1 MRRYLSVSV
10 FVLCIVISV
19 LGMINVFADNAD
31 VIRMA
36 SEVACGDQGKECRA
50 QMTRMERTPFSQTFE
65 IVTPKRTVDVR
76 CRRAAIFLGDYAC
89 ALP

>member
-1 MRRYLSVSV
+1 VRRYISAAVFLVCVVLSVA
-10 FVLCIVISV
+10 
-19 LGMINVFADNAD
+19 GMINVFADNAD

-36 SEVACGDQGKECRA
+36 NEVACGDQGATCRA

-76 CRRAAIFLGDYAC
+76 CRRGAIFFGGYAC

>member
-1 MRRYLSVSV
+1 VRRYVSAAVFLICIVLSVA
-10 FVLCIVISV
+10 
-19 LGMINVFADNAD
+19 GMINVFADNAD

-36 SEVACGDQGKECRA
+36 NEVACGDQGATCRA

-76 CRRAAIFLGDYAC
+76 CRRAAIFFGNYTC